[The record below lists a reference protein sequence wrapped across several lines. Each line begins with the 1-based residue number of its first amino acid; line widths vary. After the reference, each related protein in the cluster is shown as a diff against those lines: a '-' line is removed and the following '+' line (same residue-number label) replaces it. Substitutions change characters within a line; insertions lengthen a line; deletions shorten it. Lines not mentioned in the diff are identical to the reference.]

1 MSQITHYLSCSHS
14 IKSENPPY
22 VYSNKFNA
30 NGNSTISKRYT
41 SILCYSKVFSVLE
54 AHQTLHAL
62 IPYNN
67 KRKYFGI
74 SWPDKSGNI
83 IYKAAAEE
91 LVTGELAN
99 HNLETKTIPGGNY
112 LFIDVPDLMKNIPEI
127 GKAFDKL
134 IHDERIDPNGFC
146 IEWYLTQDLCR
157 CMVKTK

>member
-1 MSQITHYLSCSHS
+1 MFAVTNSMQMETVQLASDIQLFCVTA
-14 IKSENPPY
+14 KSFPD
-22 VYSNKFNA
+22 
-30 NGNSTISKRYT
+30 G
-41 SILCYSKVFSVLE
+41 VLE

-62 IPYNN
+62 FPYNN